1 MRDTRAIRYWQANLR
16 LVLTLLFIW
25 FVVPFAGG
33 IVFVDFLDNYR
44 FAGFKLGF
52 WISQQ
57 GAILVFVGLIL
68 LYIRGMDQL
77 DKQFSCDPDFSEPS
91 NLEGEVE

>member
-1 MRDTRAIRYWQANLR
+1 MRDTRANRYWEANLK
-16 LVLTLLFIW
+16 LVLKLLCIW
-25 FVVPFAGG
+25 FLVPFAGG

-57 GAILVFVGLIL
+57 GAILAFVGIIL

-77 DKQFSCDPDFSEPS
+77 DKKFSGHSDSSEPS
-91 NLEGEVE
+91 NLEGVIE

>member
-1 MRDTRAIRYWQANLR
+1 MRDTPANRYWRANLK
-16 LVLTLLFIW
+16 LVLALLCIW
-25 FVVPFAGG
+25 FLVPFAGG

-68 LYIRGMDQL
+68 LYIRGMDHL
-77 DKQFSCDPDFSEPS
+77 DKQFSCNSES
-91 NLEGEVE
+91 SELSDNEGEVE

>member
-1 MRDTRAIRYWQANLR
+1 MRDTRANRYWRANLK
-16 LVLTLLFIW
+16 LVLTLLCIW
-25 FVVPFAGG
+25 FLVPFAGG

-77 DKQFSCDPDFSEPS
+77 DKQFSCDSES
-91 NLEGEVE
+91 NALSDNEGEVE